1 MSIFRDTFQQNIK
14 TQLEKR
20 QDAMITRTP
29 KVIQYLNSRNSWIR
43 LSSSVNINGTADKAK
58 NNVLLGGALDYQ
70 VVNGKDVYALRQ
82 GVGGVG
88 NEAYSNF
95 TPSGPPHRLGTR
107 PMPGITNMDIKS
119 KSAYGSLREATINFI
134 CWDIRQLEDLELL
147 YMRPGYTVLVE
158 WGWLPYLDNK
168 GDLVTTLPNFYDIL
182 NKGVTNRT
190 TIFKELYDKSTNSGG
205 NYDAMFGYVK
215 NYQWS
220 AREDGGYDCQ
230 TTVISTGE
238 IIESLKVNFVLP
250 NLTKLNSSAP
260 NGDGFLNDEFLV
272 QGNFPSNKWKEHYEK
287 NTLAGTWAE
296 AYDKL
301 KDPNSKFTP
310 NSIFKDRYSTLVMPS
325 LKSINSNNPSSLT
338 GGSDFQVYIT
348 LEAVFNTIQ
357 KYIIPKD
364 NNKNPLLELSL
375 DTEGYTTG
383 VSESLLCV
391 AHPTQISVD
400 PSVCVIKSPIWY
412 SSGGILY
419 AVSGAA
425 ASNPAQNIA
434 NELKAAVSKFVP
446 GTVNT
451 GIADFYT
458 ALQKIQDITTY
469 IATEG
474 FLSGPGSIQNYLS
487 SASPNG
493 IGKVS
498 KSLYVNII
506 TYLKTLLGNSNVQDT
521 YTSSTS
527 GGGGGGFGGS
537 PGASSTNFFLD
548 KVTITVPA
556 SSAAA
561 SAATAITS
569 TNQAISNLKDLD
581 KLTQSYF
588 YGDQNGYDELGIIK
602 NIYINLDFLYK
613 LSLDA
618 NLEASDNK
626 EKNEIGLYKYI
637 KSIMSAVQTAIG
649 NVSNFEIHVDP
660 VDNKVRIIDINYTG
674 AKSTASLFKLQV
686 HNLNSVVR
694 KYSLQ
699 SQIFPEQSS
708 IIAIGSQAKGGQLGI
723 QNNTMIDFNK
733 SITDRIIL
741 EKAFPDGNNLA
752 DIDPATNSTTI
763 ASNLGSIVAL
773 FGSLATPPAAPVT
786 GSSTPAPQNV
796 SSTSGTDL
804 NSLFSKSKSNLRD
817 LIVYFQSVTN
827 SPGANRNLIPIKF
840 SFDMDGIGGL
850 VIGHLFEINDDILP
864 SGYKGIGAGSKLAQ
878 TVTSIGH
885 SIGNG
890 DWITKIDA
898 LNIILGQR
906 PGTPFKDL
914 KLQSLVEQSFK
925 SAFNPTFTLS
935 SRPTVASRIAALG
948 TVSTFIPL
956 GARPLLDLIAY
967 TEGTAGAGQ
976 NGYDVLVGFGQING
990 WTPNYTGNHPNV
1002 PIYIASINNYSTA
1015 AGRYQFL
1022 TTTWNGLGLGAFNQE
1037 NQDKGGWQ
1045 LITNTGFTARDSTDI
1060 YTIAKSQIQSNAINV
1075 SANPKFLTF
1084 LDKTYKIWASLP
1096 SGGGIAGYS
1105 NQGGKYTPADV
1116 YNIFIEAIKKY

>member
-1 MSIFRDTFQQNIK
+1 
-14 TQLEKR
+14 
-20 QDAMITRTP
+20 
-29 KVIQYLNSRNSWIR
+29 
-43 LSSSVNINGTADKAK
+43 
-58 NNVLLGGALDYQ
+58 
-70 VVNGKDVYALRQ
+70 
-82 GVGGVG
+82 
-88 NEAYSNF
+88 
-95 TPSGPPHRLGTR
+95 
-107 PMPGITNMDIKS
+107 MPGITNMDIKS
-119 KSAYGSLREATINFI
+119 KSAYGSLREAVINFV
-134 CWDIRQLEDLELL
+134 CWDIKQLEELEVL
-147 YMRPGYTVLVE
+147 YMRPGYTVLIE
-158 WGWLPYLDNK
+158 WGWLPYLNNK
-168 GDLVTTLPNFYDIL
+168 GDLVTGMPGFYDIL

-190 TIFKELYDKSTNSGG
+190 TIFKELYDKSTASGG

-230 TTVISTGE
+230 TTIISTGE
-238 IIESLKVNFVLP
+238 IIESLKTNFVLP
-250 NLTKLNSSAP
+250 NLTKLNSSVP
-260 NGDGFLNDEFLV
+260 NGDGFINDEFSV

-287 NTLAGTWAE
+287 NTLAGVWAE
-296 AYDKL
+296 SYDKL
-301 KDPNSKFTP
+301 KDPNAKFTP
-310 NSIFKDRYSTLVMPS
+310 NSIFKDKFATIPIPS
-325 LKSINSNNPSSLT
+325 LKSINSNNPNSLS

-348 LEAVFNTIQ
+348 LEAVFDAIQ

-364 NNKNPLLELSL
+364 NLKNPLIELSL
-375 DTEGYTTG
+375 DTEGYSTG

-474 FLSGPGSIQNYLS
+474 FLGGPGSIQNYLS

-498 KSLYVNII
+498 KSLYANII
-506 TYLKTLLGNSNVQDT
+506 TYLKTLLGSSNVQDT

-537 PGASSTNFFLD
+537 PTGASTTSFFLD

-569 TNQAISNLKDLD
+569 TNQAIANLKSLD

-588 YGDQNGYDELGIIK
+588 SGDANGYDELGIIK

-613 LSLDA
+613 QSLDS
-618 NLEASDNK
+618 NLESSDSK
-626 EKNEIGLYKYI
+626 EKNEINLYKYL

-674 AKSTASLFKLQV
+674 AKNTSNLFKLQV

-699 SQIFPEQSS
+699 SQIFPDQSA

-741 EKAFPDGNNLA
+741 EKAFPDGSNIPG
-752 DIDPATNSTTI
+752 IDPSTNSTTI
-763 ASNLGSIVAL
+763 ASNLGSIVSL
-773 FGSLATPPAAPVT
+773 FGSLSLPPAVP
-786 GSSTPAPQNV
+786 STTTTTPTTSTV
-796 SSTSGTDL
+796 SPISGTDL
-804 NSLFSKSKSNLRD
+804 NTLFARSKNNLRD

-827 SPGANRNLIPIKF
+827 SPGANRNIIPIKF

-864 SGYKGIGAGSKLAQ
+864 SGYKGVGTGSKLAQ
-878 TVTSIGH
+878 TVTGIGH

-890 DWITKIDA
+890 DWTTKIDA
-898 LNIILGQR
+898 LNIILGSKS
-906 PGTPFKDL
+906 GTPFKDL
-914 KLQSLVEQSFK
+914 KLQALVEQSFK
-925 SAFNPTFTLS
+925 SAFNPTSIITAS
-935 SRPTVASRIAALG
+935 TRPTVTSKIASFG
-948 TVSTFIPL
+948 TISTAVPL

-967 TEGTAGAGQ
+967 TEGTAAAGQ
-976 NGYDVLVGFGQING
+976 NGYDILVGFGQISG
-990 WTPNYTGNHPNV
+990 WTPTYTGNHPNIPV
-1002 PIYIASINNYSTA
+1002 YIASINNYSTA

-1045 LITNTGFTARDSTDI
+1045 LIKNNGFTAQDATDVF
-1060 YTIAKSQIQSNAINV
+1060 TIAKSQANSNSVNIQS
-1075 SANPKFLTF
+1075 NPKFLTF

-1096 SGGGIAGYS
+1096 NSGGGAGYS
-1105 NQGGKYTPADV
+1105 NQGGAFTPADV
-1116 YNIFIEAIKKY
+1116 YNVFVEAVKKY